1 MSKLTV
7 KELEALRASDQ
18 GKTLREDNGLIGS
31 VWARSKGVSVKWEWR
46 YRFNGKVRQT
56 TLGTWP
62 ALTMPAIRS
71 ERDRLAAIVHEGRDP
86 AEEKRAARLKARAD
100 QAEAIN
106 VQESRISEIEAQS
119 ARMTVR
125 SLFERW
131 ERLELKNRKDKGAEV
146 RRSFE
151 KDVLPLI
158 GDMAVEEV
166 KRGTIAACLDA
177 VVERGAPIIAR
188 NLLGDLRQMFGY
200 AIKRSFVENDPTS
213 HLKRDDFGK
222 KVERERTLD
231 EGEVRTL
238 FKKLPLADMQPSSI
252 AAIWIMF
259 STCCRVGEVSQA
271 RWEHLDMEAGTWRI
285 PPDNAKNGKGHTVYL
300 SNFAKVQFQTLHGLS
315 NASPWVMPAS
325 QSDGHVCLKSLA
337 KQIGDRQRGDKAPMA
352 NRTKLTQALELPNGK
367 WTPHDLRRT
376 GATFMGNLGVR
387 PDVIDK
393 SLFVNNLYI

>member
-18 GKTLREDNGLIGS
+18 GKTLREDNGLIGA

-158 GDMAVEEV
+158 GDMAAEEV

-177 VVERGAPIIAR
+177 VVECGAPIIAR
-188 NLLGDLRQMFGY
+188 NLLGDLRQMFGD

-213 HLKRDDFGK
+213 
-222 KVERERTLD
+222 V
-231 EGEVRTL
+231 
-238 FKKLPLADMQPSSI
+238 
-252 AAIWIMF
+252 
-259 STCCRVGEVSQA
+259 
-271 RWEHLDMEAGTWRI
+271 
-285 PPDNAKNGKGHTVYL
+285 
-300 SNFAKVQFQTLHGLS
+300 
-315 NASPWVMPAS
+315 
-325 QSDGHVCLKSLA
+325 
-337 KQIGDRQRGDKAPMA
+337 
-352 NRTKLTQALELPNGK
+352 
-367 WTPHDLRRT
+367 
-376 GATFMGNLGVR
+376 
-387 PDVIDK
+387 
-393 SLFVNNLYI
+393 